1 MADPLQALLEHLA
14 DYVIDDETAA
24 LDAACTMASTMN
36 LDVAALLAGL
46 DALIARRADPARL
59 QHARV
64 RLRAA
69 LQLPLIPGPA
79 CRVES

>member
-14 DYVIDDETAA
+14 DYVIDDEARA
-24 LDAACTMASTMN
+24 LDAACAMAARVSV
-36 LDVAALLAGL
+36 DVAALLAGL

-59 QHARV
+59 QQARV

-69 LQLPLIPGPA
+69 LRLPLIPGPV